1 LHVACQAATPKVAVR
16 LFFPECV
23 AATAVSTTD
32 RSICLDTGLINTSAP
47 AAEAGCRVLAQLK
60 QMQIARFLCMAWSK
74 YIRHGCRTVAFPTRS
89 AGDIPVI
96 DQGGVPSMRAANTYL
111 GSIGTT
117 IFTVMS
123 ALATEHRSINLGQG
137 FPDTEGPA
145 DIVQA
150 AVDALKDGRNQYP
163 PMPGLPEL
171 RQAVATANKRFY
183 DLDIDWA
190 KEVTVT
196 SGATEA
202 VTASLMAVIDPGD
215 EVVLIEPLYDT
226 YVPVVRMLGATPRIV
241 RLAPPHWDLP
251 RAELADAFGPK
262 TKAILFNSPMNP
274 CGKVFSARE
283 LAFIADL
290 VAAYDTYAICDEVY
304 EHLVFDGAKHI
315 PLMTL
320 PGMRDR
326 TMRIGSAGKTFSLT
340 GWKVGYVTA
349 GAALTPLVQKAHQN
363 LTFTTAPNLQRAVAV
378 GLAKDDAYFASLASN
393 LQARRD
399 QLAEG
404 LAATGLSVLPTRG
417 TYFITTDF
425 APLGFNGDDVAFCRH
440 ITEHAGVTAIPVS
453 AFYDNPGAP
462 RHYARFAFC
471 KRPEVLAE
479 AIDRLQRHF
488 GG

>member
-1 LHVACQAATPKVAVR
+1 MER
-16 LFFPECV
+16 
-23 AATAVSTTD
+23 D
-32 RSICLDTGLINTSAP
+32 R
-47 AAEAGCRVLAQLK
+47 
-60 QMQIARFLCMAWSK
+60 
-74 YIRHGCRTVAFPTRS
+74 
-89 AGDIPVI
+89 
-96 DQGGVPSMRAANTYL
+96 MRGANSYL

-123 ALATEHRSINLGQG
+123 ALAVEHRSINLGQG
-137 FPDTEGPA
+137 FPDTDGPQ
-145 DIVQA
+145 DVVQA
-150 AVDALKDGRNQYP
+150 AAEALTDSRNQYP

-171 RQAVATANKRFY
+171 RQAVAMANKRFY
-183 DLDIDWA
+183 DLDINWA
-190 KEVTVT
+190 KQVTVT

-202 VTASLMAVIDPGD
+202 ITACLRAVLNPGD

-226 YVPVVRMLGATPRIV
+226 YVPVVRMLGAIPRIV

-251 RAELADAFGPK
+251 RAELTGAFGPK

-274 CGKVFSARE
+274 CGKVFTAEE
-283 LAFIADL
+283 LDFIAAL
-290 VAAYDTYAICDEVY
+290 VEQHDSYAICDEVY
-304 EHLVFDGAKHI
+304 EHLTFDGTRHI

-349 GAALTPLVQKAHQN
+349 SAALTPLVQKAHQN

-378 GLAKDDAYFASLASN
+378 GLGKDDAYFASLATN

-399 QLAEG
+399 QLAAG
-404 LAATGLSVLPTRG
+404 LAAAGLSVLPTQG

-440 ITEHAGVTAIPVS
+440 ITEKAGVTAIPVS
-453 AFYDNPGAP
+453 AFYDEPGAP

-471 KRPEVLAE
+471 KRPEVLE
-479 AIDRLQRHF
+479 DAINRLTLHF
-488 GG
+488 RG